1 MLGYTLDNY
10 RQVPFIIWNYIPQFQ
25 PQKRYVGATDE
36 HTFMLFWLL
45 DFDAYPNQQPGRAGR
60 VGHFALI
67 MDRWKIPK
75 LCTPGLDRRLA
86 KHIPAAVYIYIHI
99 WWLVTCWNQTYSLYW
114 IYWFLIWGCVKPIIT
129 IFWENTHPLNQL
141 FRVHRVPG
149 FWRNYPYMFAD
160 LIPDACWI
168 ATSFPPR

>member
-1 MLGYTLDNY
+1 MLRYTLDNY

-86 KHIPAAVYIYIHI
+86 KHIPAAVYIYTYLMASYMLESNLQSLLNL
-99 WWLVTCWNQTYSLYW
+99 LVPNMGVCQTYYYHILREYTS
-114 IYWFLIWGCVKPIIT
+114 IKPAISGT
-129 IFWENTHPLNQL
+129 
-141 FRVHRVPG
+141 
-149 FWRNYPYMFAD
+149 
-160 LIPDACWI
+160 
-168 ATSFPPR
+168 

>member
-1 MLGYTLDNY
+1 MLVRQMNTHSCCFGSWISTHIQISNPVGPVGWDTLHWLWIDERYQSCARRVWTEGWQNTF
-10 RQVPFIIWNYIPQFQ
+10 QLQYI
-25 PQKRYVGATDE
+25 
-36 HTFMLFWLL
+36 
-45 DFDAYPNQQPGRAGR
+45 
-60 VGHFALI
+60 
-67 MDRWKIPK
+67 
-75 LCTPGLDRRLA
+75 
-86 KHIPAAVYIYIHI
+86 YIYIHI

-114 IYWFLIWGCVKPIIT
+114 IYWFLIWGCVKPIII